1 MPAGEG
7 PPAALARALGPH
19 PRSPPR
25 GRTVAPSSRL
35 HGSCTARRSPP
46 AGSLHRACSP
56 RSSGAHRGPPGP
68 PGAGARQGK
77 VPLDFREP
85 GFVSS
90 GKTRGHRNDRCD
102 REFTLMNSH
111 RREARH
117 PLGALGE
124 APWGRGCAQSAHWIP
139 RKEGGRLRTGPCG
152 CSGCGRR
159 AVPGV
164 RYLPG

>member
-77 VPLDFREP
+77 VPLI
-85 GFVSS
+85 S
-90 GKTRGHRNDRCD
+90 GSLGSFHQVKHVDTEMTVATG
-102 REFTLMNSH
+102 NSH
-111 RREARH
+111 SWTPPPPSGGAR
-117 PLGALGE
+117 GST
-124 APWGRGCAQSAHWIP
+124 WGRGCAQSAHWIP